1 MKLLKEDF
9 VKVSDFAPD
18 AETTRIAIQSKDK
31 NTWFSRDIPGQ
42 HVGKEDAVL
51 IQLVLDMIATEIDPT
66 GAIAQTQEKLKKT
79 EEALAKAVEGFDKQ
93 EELAAKLQL
102 VTLNTTAEI
111 SNLYDLIEPV
121 YSHLGLKLDGEDE
134 EGDEDEG
141 KETHDTETED
151 GTVGSGS
158 SAESTGGDNHGE
170 E

>member
-66 GAIAQTQEKLKKT
+66 GAIA
-79 EEALAKAVEGFDKQ
+79 KANQ
-93 EELAAKLQL
+93 ELAETQSLLKETRDELKRS
-102 VTLNTTAEI
+102 TDSSELNRELTM
-111 SNLYDLIEPV
+111 SNSGDIDELFERVIVLEQHAGIHEE
-121 YSHLGLKLDGEDE
+121 SEEEDE
-134 EGDEDEG
+134 QTDKTSEEG
-141 KETHDTETED
+141 
-151 GTVGSGS
+151 
-158 SAESTGGDNHGE
+158 TGGNHEEDNGGNNNG
-170 E
+170 

>member
-1 MKLLKEDF
+1 MKLLKDDF
-9 VKVSDFAPD
+9 NVTNVFGLD
-18 AETTRIAIQSKDK
+18 AETTRIAIQTKDK
-31 NTWFSRDIPGQ
+31 NTWFQRDVPGQ
-42 HVGKEDAVL
+42 HVGKEDNILV
-51 IQLVLDMIATEIDPT
+51 QLVLDMIAAEIDPT
-66 GAIAQTQEKLKKT
+66 NAITKTQEKLKKT

-111 SNLYDLIEPV
+111 SNLYDLIEHA
-121 YSHLGLKLDGEDE
+121 YNHLGLKLDGEDE